1 MMQLQAL
8 PRAATPWLLGSE
20 PIDKENVVVIDKCP
34 MTPGGYR
41 QLQDELKRL
50 KAEERPRIIAAI
62 EVARGHGDLSENAE
76 YDAAKE
82 AQGHLDMRLREIEN
96 KLSRAQVIR
105 PEDVKG
111 DTVVFG
117 VRVHMVDLEN
127 DRKVSY
133 LLVGEDEADLSKG
146 KISVI
151 SPLGRAMIGK
161 TVGEIFVVNTP
172 RGERQYLCEEIV
184 FAP

>member
-62 EVARGHGDLSENAE
+62 EVARGHGDLSENA
-76 YDAAKE
+76 
-82 AQGHLDMRLREIEN
+82 
-96 KLSRAQVIR
+96 
-105 PEDVKG
+105 
-111 DTVVFG
+111 
-117 VRVHMVDLEN
+117 
-127 DRKVSY
+127 
-133 LLVGEDEADLSKG
+133 
-146 KISVI
+146 
-151 SPLGRAMIGK
+151 
-161 TVGEIFVVNTP
+161 
-172 RGERQYLCEEIV
+172 
-184 FAP
+184 

>member
-1 MMQLQAL
+1 MAE
-8 PRAATPWLLGSE
+8 R
-20 PIDKENVVVIDKCP
+20 IP
-34 MTPGGYR
+34 MTPDGYK

-62 EVARGHGDLSENAE
+62 EEARGHGDLSENAE

-82 AQGHLDMRLREIEN
+82 AQGHLDVRMRDIED
-96 KLSRAQVIR
+96 KLARAQVIR

-111 DTVVFG
+111 DSVVFG
-117 VRVHMVDLEN
+117 ARVHLTDLEN
-127 DRKVSY
+127 DRKVIY
-133 LLVGEDEADLSKG
+133 HLVGEDESDLSKG
-146 KISVI
+146 KISVM

-172 RGERQYLCEEIV
+172 RGEREYFIEEIV
-184 FAP
+184 FAS